1 VTPTIEKTA
10 PSHTLLYLLIAA
22 MVFFWSANYIV
33 GKIALREFPPLLLVG
48 LRILF
53 AGLFMLPVYATQ
65 TGRASWRKRDV
76 PLLIYLGMFGVTLNQ
91 LFFVVGL
98 SMTSVAHSAL
108 IIAMTPIFVLAIA
121 ALIKQER
128 LTWRKAAGMLI
139 AFAGVGILNAIP
151 PPAGP
156 PSSQPSVLGDV
167 FVTLAA
173 LTFALFTVMGK
184 QVSLRH
190 SSVTVNTFAYVGGAL
205 ALIPVVIWQG
215 RNFSYGMVSLT
226 AWSSVLYMALFP
238 SMICYLIYYH
248 ALAHISASRVSA
260 FSYLQPVVA
269 MLLAALT
276 LGERIT
282 LPLLAGGAV
291 IFSGVLITERG

>member
-1 VTPTIEKTA
+1 
-10 PSHTLLYLLIAA
+10 

-65 TGRASWRKRDV
+65 TGRPSWSKRDV
-76 PLLIYLGMFGVTLNQ
+76 PALIYLGMFGVTLNQ

-98 SMTSVAHSAL
+98 SMTNVAHSAL
-108 IIAMTPIFVLAIA
+108 IIATTPIFVLAIA
-121 ALIKQER
+121 ALIKQEQI
-128 LTWRKAAGMLI
+128 TWRKAAGMLI
-139 AFAGVGILNAIP
+139 AFGGVGMLNAIP
-151 PPAGP
+151 SPAGP
-156 PSSQPSVLGDV
+156 PASQPTVLGDI

-173 LTFALFTVMGK
+173 VTFSLFTVMGK

-205 ALIPVVIWQG
+205 ALVPVVIWAG
-215 RNFSYGMVSLT
+215 RSFSYGMVSL
-226 AWSSVLYMALFP
+226 AGWSSVLYMALFP
-238 SMICYLIYYH
+238 SVICYLIYYY
-248 ALAHISASRVSA
+248 ALAYISASRVSA

-269 MLLAALT
+269 MLLAAVT
-276 LGERIT
+276 LGERMT
-282 LPLLAGGAV
+282 LPVVAGGAV
-291 IFSGVLITERG
+291 IFS

>member
-1 VTPTIEKTA
+1 
-10 PSHTLLYLLIAA
+10 

-48 LRILF
+48 LRIVL

-65 TGRASWRKRDV
+65 AGRASWRKRDV
-76 PLLIYLGMFGVTLNQ
+76 PTLLYLGMFGVTLNQ

-128 LTWRKAAGMLI
+128 LTWRKAGGMLI
-139 AFAGVGILNAIP
+139 AFAGVGMLNAIP
-151 PPAGP
+151 PASGP
-156 PSSQPSVLGDV
+156 PGSQPTLLGDF

-173 LTFALFTVMGK
+173 ATFALFTVMGK

-190 SSVTVNTFAYVGGAL
+190 SSITVNTFAYVGGAL

-215 RNFSYGMVSLT
+215 RNFSYGMVSL
-226 AWSSVLYMALFP
+226 AGWSSVLYMALFP
-238 SMICYLIYYH
+238 SVICYLIYYH
-248 ALAHISASRVSA
+248 ALAYISASRVSA

-269 MLLAALT
+269 MLLAAVA
-276 LGERIT
+276 LGERVT